1 MEPAKQPEQWPT
13 RCSTIMEKHNFR
25 RSLSV
30 YAVMAIAAL
39 LLAATVWLGFR
50 QVDVPRLPP
59 VSDQM
64 GGRHGAG
71 EDILPVIIRRS
82 ICDEERPCS

>member
-1 MEPAKQPEQWPT
+1 
-13 RCSTIMEKHNFR
+13 MEKHDFR

-30 YAVMAIAAL
+30 YAAIAIAAFL
-39 LLAATVWLGFR
+39 VAATVWLGFR

-59 VSDQM
+59 VSDRM
-64 GGRHGAG
+64 SGRQGAG
-71 EDILPVIIRRS
+71 EDILPVIVRPS